1 MPSETWPRAE
11 RINYTHIV
19 KFKFSQII
27 HIFQNALNNSLTI
40 HECTENIKA
49 GDGEF
54 LQISST
60 SWSLTDQIKCPL
72 PHKRTPKSSVF
83 ISIPNMNKVIIS
95 VPGCHK
101 NPKNKNSQSCQM
113 CVHWTAPH
121 SIHTLS
127 LAV

>member
-1 MPSETWPRAE
+1 MLFLRHIIFMPSKTWARTG

-27 HIFQNALNNSLTI
+27 YIFYNALNNSLTI

-49 GDGEF
+49 GDEDF

-60 SWSLTDQIKCPL
+60 SWSLTDQIKCFL
-72 PHKRTPKSSVF
+72 PHKRTPKSSMF
-83 ISIPNMNKVIIS
+83 IFIPNLNKVIIS

-101 NPKNKNSQSCQM
+101 YLKNENSQSCQM
-113 CVHWTAPH
+113 
-121 SIHTLS
+121 
-127 LAV
+127 